1 MPIFNVPIEGTI
13 VMVADTAEEARN
25 KARDLLLS
33 GESFSDDLTTMN
45 ATEIRSEEDLIDQ
58 WEPDWIPYGVPFD
71 GDHTI
76 RWYLE
81 K

>member
-25 KARDLLLS
+25 KTRDLLLS
-33 GESFSDDLTTMN
+33 GENLGDYLTTIV
-45 ATEIRSEEDLIDQ
+45 ATEISSEEDLDQ
-58 WEPDWIPYGVPFD
+58 WELDWMPYGVTPD
-71 GDHTI
+71 ETRTI